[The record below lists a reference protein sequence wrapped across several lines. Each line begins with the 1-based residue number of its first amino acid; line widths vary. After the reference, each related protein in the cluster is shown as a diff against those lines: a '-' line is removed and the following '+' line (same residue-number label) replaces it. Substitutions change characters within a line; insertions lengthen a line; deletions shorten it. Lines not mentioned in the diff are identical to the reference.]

1 MRGYEKLSSRSV
13 KGITERYTSTR
24 KMYKKVS
31 YIFILKKKK
40 TVHSKPF
47 KGIQSVGVDFL
58 RDSQFSTEKERRKGI
73 PFHSKI
79 IDQKVMALSS

>member
-13 KGITERYTSTR
+13 KGITEGYTSTR

-31 YIFILKKKK
+31 HIFILKKK

-47 KGIQSVGVDFL
+47 KGIQRVGVDFL
-58 RDSQFSTEKERRKGI
+58 RGTIFQWKKKEEREYLFSQK
-73 PFHSKI
+73 
-79 IDQKVMALSS
+79 

>member
-13 KGITERYTSTR
+13 KGITEGYTSTR

-31 YIFILKKKK
+31 YIFILKKK

-47 KGIQSVGVDFL
+47 KGIQRVGVDF
-58 RDSQFSTEKERRKGI
+58 
-73 PFHSKI
+73 
-79 IDQKVMALSS
+79 